1 MSTNLSIKKWS
12 LWLSMIC
19 GLMIFVIAATPL
31 YAQENT
37 YVKDENNHL
46 SASQLDKLA
55 KIAEKIKDENQATT
69 LLVITDTPTDDVEY
83 SAQEY
88 LYNTVGKDGNGAIFY
103 IDLANRNFT
112 TVTSGNMIDFLTD
125 ARLEDIN
132 DKVTESLKENNF
144 DQAAT
149 DYFEMVLEDVK
160 AGIPHHHYRI
170 NKDTGEITYIKTL
183 TPLEIGIAIIGGI
196 ATCLGIFFTVKGRY
210 QLRIGG
216 RYHYDRQNNGMI
228 DLEINDTDLIDSF
241 ITTRVIETHDS
252 DDHDSG
258 GSTFGSGFGGGS
270 FGGGGSRSF

>member
-1 MSTNLSIKKWS
+1 MSTNLSIKKWT

-19 GLMIFVIAATPL
+19 GLMLFVIASTPL

-46 SASQLDKLA
+46 SASQLDNLA
-55 KIAEKIKDENQATT
+55 KIAEKIKSENQATT

-103 IDLANRNFT
+103 IDLANRHFT

-132 DKVTESLKENNF
+132 DKVTESLKDNNF

-160 AGIPHHHYRI
+160 AGIPHHHFAS
-170 NKDTGEITYIKTL
+170 IKI
-183 TPLEIGIAIIGGI
+183 PG
-196 ATCLGIFFTVKGRY
+196 KS
-210 QLRIGG
+210 
-216 RYHYDRQNNGMI
+216 
-228 DLEINDTDLIDSF
+228 LI
-241 ITTRVIETHDS
+241 
-252 DDHDSG
+252 
-258 GSTFGSGFGGGS
+258 
-270 FGGGGSRSF
+270 SRR

>member
-1 MSTNLSIKKWS
+1 MSTNLSIKKWT

-19 GLMIFVIAATPL
+19 GLMLFVIAATPL

-55 KIAEKIKDENQATT
+55 KIAEKIRAENHATT
-69 LLVITDTPTDDVEY
+69 LLVITDTPTDDVES

-103 IDLANRNFT
+103 IDLANRHFT

-132 DKVTESLKENNF
+132 DKVTESLKENNL
-144 DQAAT
+144 DQAAN
-149 DYFEMVLEDVK
+149 DFFEMVLEDVQS
-160 AGIPHHHYRI
+160 GIPYHHYRL
-170 NKDTGEITYIKTL
+170 NKDTGEITYFKTL

-196 ATCLGIFFTVKGRY
+196 VTCLGIFFIVKGRY

-216 RYHYDRQNNGMI
+216 HYHYDCKHNGNI
-228 DLEINDTDLIDSF
+228 DLEINDTNLIGSF
-241 ITTRVIETHDS
+241 VTTRVIEIHDN

-258 GSTFGSGFGGGS
+258 GSSFDSGFGGGS